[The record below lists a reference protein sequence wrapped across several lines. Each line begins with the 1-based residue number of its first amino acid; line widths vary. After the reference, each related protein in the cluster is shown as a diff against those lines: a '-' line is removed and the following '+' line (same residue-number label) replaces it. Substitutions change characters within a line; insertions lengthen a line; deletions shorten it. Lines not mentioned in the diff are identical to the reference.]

1 MPVGRFALK
10 TDDILTDK
18 VREASRKLVRE
29 FGFMNSTIAST
40 SLAPSSLHTLLEIDI
55 KGPQTATEL
64 CTKLNLE
71 KSSISRLLKKLVKAG
86 LVKEVSNKSDA
97 RSKCLNLTKKGL
109 ETVQV
114 AHQHASKQTREALD
128 LLPLSTQKVVFEGIS
143 NYAAALEAVKNQ
155 ESITN
160 KHAIKIT
167 NGYRSGVIGRIA
179 YLFSTYFSHHYGF
192 EQYFESKVVTELAEF
207 TGRLENP
214 KNQIW
219 LAVENEEI
227 LGSIVIDA
235 EDIEDDAIA
244 HLRWFIMDERLR
256 GTGIGQKLL
265 DKAVKFCDKHGFKEI
280 HLWTVKGLD
289 AAGHLYDKY
298 DFLITEEV
306 VDKQWGK
313 ETTEHKRVRVH
324 KK

>member
-1 MPVGRFALK
+1 MK

-40 SLAPSSLHTLLEIDI
+40 SLAPSSLHTLLEIDT

-64 CTKLNLE
+64 CAKLNLE
-71 KSSISRLLKKLVKAG
+71 KSSISRLLKKLVEAG
-86 LVKEVSNKSDA
+86 LIKEVSHQLDA
-97 RSKCLNLTKKGL
+97 RSKCLKLTQKGC

-114 AHQHASKQTREALD
+114 AHQHASTQAREALN
-128 LLPLSTQKVVFEGIS
+128 LLPLTTQKAVLEGLS
-143 NYAAALEAVKNQ
+143 SYAAALEAVKNQ
-155 ESITN
+155 KDVTRTHN
-160 KHAIKIT
+160 IKII

-179 YLFSTYFSHHYGF
+179 YLFSIYFSSHYEFG
-192 EQYFESKVVTELAEF
+192 QYFEAKVATELAEF
-207 TGRLENP
+207 TSRLENP

-219 LAVENEEI
+219 IAEKNEEI

-235 EDIEDDAIA
+235 EDIEDEAIA

-256 GTGIGQKLL
+256 GTGIGQELL
-265 DKAVKFCDKHGFKEI
+265 DKAVKFCDEHGFKEI

-289 AAGHLYDKY
+289 AASHLYDKY
-298 DFLITEEV
+298 NFVITEEL

-313 ETTEHKRVRVH
+313 EAVEHKRVRVH